1 MGQLYDSAAIYDWD
15 GTYDGGV
22 DMPIGPPGF
31 GTVTRGPWNGG
42 TLTQSLQR
50 APFGEADPIEAVI
63 RFTGT
68 AAAPMFYDARVPWG
82 EAIAHESNVRIVYG
96 DGSPRERVVR
106 GKWRKAIPK
115 ETVTRIRW
123 LKAQRLV
130 QSVFGIEWGV
140 ADPRNDITAIVWGVG
155 EPHEQIEH
163 APWGNATPR
172 EIIVRIRWKAG
183 AQHAGGYTTPWN
195 NVPPLPPG
203 STIVIPPREV
213 YFMIP
218 SLTII
223 RTSDSADLNAI
234 DCQLRYDI
242 SSYAW
247 TFQANIP
254 RASLA
259 LVDPKTHDEPVLVQI
274 SVNGYLF
281 NVIVEAYTDSRKFG
295 VSSVQITGRSRSA
308 LLGPPYAPLTT
319 FTETSSKDASQL
331 ATDALADT
339 GWTLIWNAPDWLVPG
354 STFTYADKTPI
365 EAVAQVVNSIGAV
378 LYCDPEELTLT
389 VNPMYPTSPW
399 AWGDA
404 TPFASIPN
412 AFWTNIDGQWEGQ
425 GAPDYN
431 GVYVSGQNGGVVGLV
446 KLTGTDGAKQLPA
459 VNDPLITDIDAGRER
474 GRIEIAKGTK
484 QKTETVSM
492 PVLPAPASDVNP
504 GIIPPGTLLEIDDI
518 DGSTWRG
525 QAMSVEINA
534 QRSSGFSVRQLLP
547 IERHA

>member
-1 MGQLYDSAAIYDWD
+1 MGQLYDSAAIYDWS

-22 DMPIGPPGF
+22 DMPVGPPGF
-31 GTVTRGPWNGG
+31 GTVTRAPWNAGA
-42 TLTQSLQR
+42 LTQSVQR
-50 APFGEADPIEAVI
+50 SLYGAADAIETVI
-63 RFTGT
+63 RLTGE
-68 AAAPMFYDARVPWG
+68 AAAPLHYGVRLPWG
-82 EAIAHESNVRIVYG
+82 KAIAHESDVRIVYG
-96 DGSPRERVVR
+96 PGSARERVVR
-106 GKWRKAIPK
+106 SKWRKAIPHDA
-115 ETVTRIRW
+115 VTRIRW
-123 LKAQRLV
+123 LKAQRLL
-130 QSVFGIEWGV
+130 QSAVTLEWGI

-155 EPHEQIEH
+155 EPHELMQT
-163 APWGNATPR
+163 APWGKATPR
-172 EIIVRIRWKAG
+172 EIIVRIVWKAG
-183 AQHAGGYTTPWN
+183 AQHAGSYTTPWN
-195 NVPPLPPG
+195 NDPPLPPG

-213 YFMIP
+213 YYMTP

-234 DCQLRYDI
+234 DCQLTYDI
-242 SSYAW
+242 TSYAW

-259 LVDPKTHDEPVLVQI
+259 LVDPKTRDTPELVQI

-281 NVIVEAYTDSRKFG
+281 NCIVEAYSDNRRFG
-295 VSSVQITGRSRSA
+295 ASSVQITGRSRSA
-308 LLGPPYAPLTT
+308 LLGPPYAPRAT
-319 FTETSSKDASQL
+319 FTETAGKDASQL

-339 GWTLIWNAPDWLVPG
+339 GWTLVWNAPDWLVPG

-365 EAVAQVVNSIGAV
+365 EAVAQIVNSIGAV
-378 LYCDPEELTLT
+378 LYCDPAELTLT

-399 AWGDA
+399 SWSGA

-459 VNDPLITDIDAGRER
+459 VNDALITDIDAGRER

-504 GIIPPGTLLEIDDI
+504 GIIPPGSLLEIDEQ

-525 QAMSVEINA
+525 QAMGVQINA
-534 QRSSGFSVRQLLP
+534 QRSSGFSVRQVMP
-547 IERHA
+547 VERHA